1 MNTPSSSQEQNTLF
15 GHPAGLY
22 TLFFAEMWERFSY
35 YGMRALLI
43 LYMIKGFLG
52 YNDSQANSIYG
63 AYTALVYMTPFFGGM
78 IADRLLGQRKAVVL
92 GGALMAAGHLFM
104 RFENETVFFIALA
117 LLILGNG
124 FFKPNISTIVG
135 SLYPEGSAKRD
146 SGFTLFYI
154 GINLGAA
161 MAPLLCGYIGETYGW
176 HHGFGLATYGM
187 LIGLAVFVLPTIL
200 TQALIMLGALT
211 AAGGLLYFHADDAAS
226 TFINYAVAGAL
237 LVAGTIATIALQ
249 RGGLPKDAG
258 LPPDPEKLRKPT
270 KVGLPANWLVYLGT
284 LALVPVFTFLVWG
297 FAPFN
302 STTEERSLTNKDIG
316 EEIDIAPED
325 RERIARDFL
334 FDGVELPDEKRRAL
348 QDQLLGLDKIK
359 INEGLVNFKFNEEKK
374 EPLRVIPEATL
385 YRMAKV
391 IEDRKVTKDDVG
403 KRLNIKA
410 RENMVG
416 GSLGEEDF
424 TEEKIIKLVGED
436 KFYSSD
442 STVPLAVSEDYIG
455 KDISEEKD
463 SGMFMRILSTFLKE
477 MSSPAGLV
485 LTLAGIGALIFI
497 LRQMR
502 SLGKIAR
509 ERLYVVLIMTFFSL
523 LFWAIFEQAGS
534 SVNLFTDRNVDR
546 VSNQTRPVTAADIGE
561 ELEFELTQKQL
572 GYEIPW
578 ALTGETEKPEKIF
591 RFKQGAG
598 ETAPA
603 EEKKSAALFTISR
616 LDNWRK
622 KEKERKITSD
632 DIEKTIK
639 VNTGKLMVA
648 MLKKNGAGEKNPA
661 LRKTM
666 LDALGTDKV
675 TELVVTKDFVGLEIS
690 EVKKPGKVKV
700 RINESHEG
708 MFIAEAKDETKA
720 STYQSLN
727 PAYILVL
734 GLLFTALWGFL
745 GARGLEPSTPVKFA
759 FGLAQLGL
767 GLGCFWMG
775 AAQANDIGMVAVL
788 YLYVGYLLQTTG
800 ELCLSPVGLS
810 MVTKLSP
817 TRLVSTVMGMWFLAT
832 AFSAFLSG
840 IIAQFTSVGHGS
852 GGGGAIPAPS
862 ETVDLYGGVF
872 GILAVTG
879 LVSGAIC
886 LALSPFLKRWMHEGV
901 EDEDGGDDGEGAA
914 KEELPEANSEEPPAV
929 EGSEA

>member
-1 MNTPSSSQEQNTLF
+1 MNTPSATREQNTLF
-15 GHPAGLY
+15 GHPTGLY

-35 YGMRALLI
+35 YGMRALLM

-104 RFENETVFFIALA
+104 RFENETIFFIALA

-146 SGFTLFYI
+146 GGFTLFYI

-187 LIGLAVFVLPTIL
+187 LIGLAVFVLPTLL
-200 TQALIMLGALT
+200 TQALIMMGALT
-211 AAGGLLYFHADDAAS
+211 AAGALFYFHADDTAS
-226 TFINYAVAGAL
+226 TFINYGVGGAL
-237 LVAGTIATIALQ
+237 LVAGSIATMALQ

-270 KVGLPANWLVYLGT
+270 RLGIPANWAVYLGT

-302 STTEERSLTNKDIG
+302 STTEERSLTDKDVG

-325 RERIARDFL
+325 RERIARDLL
-334 FDGVELPDEKRRAL
+334 FNGVELPEEKRQSL
-348 QDQLLGLDKIK
+348 QGQLLGLDKIK

-374 EPLRVIPEATL
+374 EPLRVIPKPTL

-410 RENMVG
+410 RKNMAG

-424 TEEKIIKLVGED
+424 TEEKIAKLTADE

-442 STVPLAVSEDYIG
+442 STVPLTVSEEYIG

-463 SGMFMRILSTFLKE
+463 SGMLMRILSTFLKE

-485 LTLAGIGALIFI
+485 LTLAGIGALVFI
-497 LRQMR
+497 LRQMS

-546 VSNQTRPVTAADIGE
+546 VSKQTRVVTKGDIDN
-561 ELEFELTQKQL
+561 ELEFELTQEQL
-572 GYEIPW
+572 GYEIDW
-578 ALTGETEKPEKIF
+578 ALTGETAKPEKIF

-598 ETAPA
+598 KTEAP
-603 EEKKSAALFTISR
+603 EEKKSAALFTIKR

-622 KEKERKITSD
+622 KEKEREIKAED
-632 DIEKTIK
+632 VGKTIK
-639 VNTGKLMVA
+639 VNTGKLLVA
-648 MLKKNGAGEKNPA
+648 LLKKNGEEEKTPA
-661 LRKTM
+661 LRTEM
-666 LDALGTDKV
+666 LNALGTTEVTDLAV
-675 TELVVTKDFVGLEIS
+675 TEDFVGLEIS
-690 EVKKPGKVKV
+690 EVKEPGTVK
-700 RINESHEG
+700 ISITESHVG
-708 MFIAEAKDETKA
+708 MVIAEEKDETKA

-734 GLLFTALWGFL
+734 GLIFTALWGFL

-767 GLGCFWMG
+767 GLGCFWLG
-775 AAQANDIGMVAVL
+775 AANSNNIGMVAVI

-862 ETVDLYGGVF
+862 ETVGLYGGVF
-872 GILAVTG
+872 GILAITG

-901 EDEDGGDDGEGAA
+901 EDEDGG
-914 KEELPEANSEEPPAV
+914 EELGKAAEESPAANGEEPPAP
-929 EGSEA
+929 EGNEA